1 MPISFLLVASSRPNI
16 IPTPRSWLPAP
27 RFTNPLGDR
36 AIALDRKSQ
45 RINEQIRY
53 TPIRVIGAEGDQ
65 LGVLETAEALQ
76 RAKDLGLDLVEVAP
90 QEKPPV
96 CRIMDFGK
104 FKYQQ
109 KKRQHKGHTHHS
121 KNKELRVRPKIGDHD
136 LMTKVNRAKEFL
148 AEKDKV
154 IFSVIFRGR
163 ENAHTEEGYKLVQ
176 PPAKGIG
183 TGRQTRAI
191 AAMQGRRIVVIFA
204 PKVPTSVVLQ
214 APARASLQLPAATAS
229 ICPHDPISGLP
240 GFATDFR
247 FGAA

>member
-1 MPISFLLVASSRPNI
+1 VAEFARIRMALPNSCEFSYHSVDEPYFQSQDFRRSASNLFLDFLF
-16 IPTPRSWLPAP
+16 LAP
-27 RFTNPLGDR
+27 CTRFFDPLGDR

-65 LGVLETAEALQ
+65 LGVLETVEALQ

-176 PPAKGIG
+176 RLQKELEPVAKLE
-183 TGRQTRAI
+183 QSPQ
-191 AAMQGRRIVVIFA
+191 MQGRRIVVIFA
-204 PKVPTSVVLQ
+204 PK
-214 APARASLQLPAATAS
+214 
-229 ICPHDPISGLP
+229 
-240 GFATDFR
+240 
-247 FGAA
+247 

>member
-1 MPISFLLVASSRPNI
+1 MALPNSGEFGYDSVDVQYFQSQDFRRSTSSLLPIAGLSPLLRVFFDPI
-16 IPTPRSWLPAP
+16 
-27 RFTNPLGDR
+27 GVR

-53 TPIRVIGAEGDQ
+53 SPIRVIGHEGEQ
-65 LGVLETAEALQ
+65 LGVLETVDALQ
-76 RAKDLGLDLVEVAP
+76 RARELGFDLVEVAP

-163 ENAHTEEGYKLVQ
+163 ENAHTDEGFKLVQ
-176 PPAKGIG
+176 RLTKELAEVAKLE
-183 TGRQTRAI
+183 QQPQ
-191 AAMQGRRIVVIFA
+191 MQGRRIVVIFA
-204 PKVPTSVVLQ
+204 PK
-214 APARASLQLPAATAS
+214 
-229 ICPHDPISGLP
+229 
-240 GFATDFR
+240 
-247 FGAA
+247 